1 MFMMGLVNRFYTE
14 IIRDPN
20 HPWSKW
26 LVSYEE
32 LPRDEVKF
40 PGNSTEYYPDYI
52 VGWLLITNPG
62 TSARIVEVRLCFMFH
77 LSTRISDL
85 SSGGSDRSI
94 SLH

>member
-1 MFMMGLVNRFYTE
+1 MARQASPDQVKETVDVYC
-14 IIRDPN
+14 
-20 HPWSKW
+20 

-32 LPRDEVKF
+32 FPRDEVKF
-40 PGNSTEYYPDYI
+40 PGNTTEYYPDYI

-85 SSGGSDRSI
+85 SSGGSDRAI